1 MELFGTKKTWIKI
14 YLIASPPQKKRRKEK
29 AYWFDWYEKLRSL
42 NLSTVINI
50 VRFSH
55 LVLTIAR
62 SLCYYNSHQHHST
75 CTRDCILSMLFV
87 KKCFAYLMK
96 ITERSHLLI
105 HVYKQNIQIVF
116 TQYTFHNTFSLRVLK
131 TPKARD
137 IWFTIIEKDLTLA
150 FLSWSLYYTFILFGK
165 FLS

>member
-1 MELFGTKKTWIKI
+1 
-14 YLIASPPQKKRRKEK
+14 
-29 AYWFDWYEKLRSL
+29 
-42 NLSTVINI
+42 
-50 VRFSH
+50 
-55 LVLTIAR
+55 
-62 SLCYYNSHQHHST
+62 
-75 CTRDCILSMLFV
+75 MLFV

-137 IWFTIIEKDLTLA
+137 I
-150 FLSWSLYYTFILFGK
+150 
-165 FLS
+165 